1 MRKEFRHAAISVKF
15 LSLLAALL
23 LPLLIVA
30 CQPRVQPAP
39 MAPPPAP
46 STSYEYPQQYVTAY
60 RLNVR
65 SGPSTKNNII
75 AVLKRGEAVQ
85 IMDRV
90 NDWLKVRRPPH
101 LQQGGFGEGW
111 VYGGYITGYEDEIR
125 IRHQRNEREP
135 WG

>member
-1 MRKEFRHAAISVKF
+1 MRKTISAVVAYIP
-15 LSLLAALL
+15 LALVLLFA
-23 LPLLIVA
+23 VG

-46 STSYEYPQQYVTAY
+46 STTYQYPQEYVTAY

-65 SGPSTKNNII
+65 SGPSTKDRII

-90 NDWLKVRRPPH
+90 NDWLQVRRPPN
-101 LQQGGFGEGW
+101 QQLGDFTVGW

-125 IRHQRNEREP
+125 IQHRGPERQP